1 MAVPLMPQWISCG
14 EGVPVGA
21 SSETV
26 LVAVTTVVGTSDG
39 VVLAVSIG
47 GRDVT
52 MTSPV
57 EVAVEVATSMGL
69 SDGLMTSDAEDDV
82 VIGGTM
88 TVVGSSVVVGGSSVA
103 VGSGTDVTLAKV
115 VMFPGTSVGK
125 GGVGRTGVGKTVTLT
140 SGVLMLG
147 KDVKFEGTTTG
158 GTEYEIGGMV

>member
-1 MAVPLMPQWISCG
+1 MPQWISCG

-52 MTSPV
+52 MTSRV

-88 TVVGSSVVVGGSSVA
+88 TVVGSSVA

-140 SGVLMLG
+140 SGVLILG